1 MAKKIHIVPHFHWDR
16 EWYFTTSRSKIYLM
30 KDLGD
35 VLNTLEKDPEFKYF
49 MLDAQGS
56 LLDDYIKWRPE
67 DEARIK
73 RLVQAHRLVIGPWYT
88 QSDLMV
94 ISAES
99 IVRNMY
105 YGMKTC
111 LKYGPYMNVGYVP
124 DSFGMAGN
132 MPQIYNAFGI
142 KDTLFWR
149 GVTNDMVKHTD
160 YNWRGHDGS
169 KVFVTQ
175 IPHGYYIGG
184 NIPEDDEDAKKFWK
198 NECLIKAGTGAT
210 DNIYFPNGFDQAPI
224 RRNLVEL
231 VKTARS

>member
-105 YGMKTC
+105 YGC
-111 LKYGPYMNVGYVP
+111 LLYTSPSP
-124 DSFGMAGN
+124 RD
-132 MPQIYNAFGI
+132 
-142 KDTLFWR
+142 
-149 GVTNDMVKHTD
+149 
-160 YNWRGHDGS
+160 
-169 KVFVTQ
+169 
-175 IPHGYYIGG
+175 
-184 NIPEDDEDAKKFWK
+184 
-198 NECLIKAGTGAT
+198 
-210 DNIYFPNGFDQAPI
+210 
-224 RRNLVEL
+224 
-231 VKTARS
+231 